1 MKYLLIPIAM
11 ITIQFSMAQPFVQDD
26 DVRETIMKNDDEVKI
41 LYFTASWCKPCK
53 YMNPIME
60 SLDKDPKLNLSVY
73 KMDIDQNKTDDFL
86 KINSVPTF
94 YYFKNGIKLGSSR
107 GQKRTQVIRKMVLRY
122 ESTIP
127 KGESFILTPYP

>member
-122 ESTIP
+122 KSTIP